1 MKRLKQEVR
10 GVPLWL
16 VREYLQEMGGQVT
29 PDGSIQGP
37 GWLVRLSQVD
47 DYQVGSLSVGQ
58 VSLELE
64 ADPGVFDDIS
74 QGLRRKLL
82 RAGG

>member
-1 MKRLKQEVR
+1 LKRQEQEIR

-16 VREYLQEMGGQVT
+16 VREYLQELGGQVG

-37 GWLVRLSQVD
+37 GWSIRLRQID

-74 QGLRRKLL
+74 QGLKRKLV